1 MIYRVE
7 VTGMKHIK
15 ILGIT
20 GGVGAGK
27 STILAYLSEKYQAR
41 VIELDKAAHLCM
53 QPGTDCFDR
62 IVKNFGRKILAA
74 DGSICRPALSK
85 IVFAER
91 SMVEILNQ
99 IVHPAVKNYIREEI
113 RKEREK
119 GSSPFIVLEAALLLE
134 DHYDEICDEIW
145 YIYVD
150 EKTREKRL
158 ASSRGY
164 SEEKTKSILRSQL
177 SDKRFRMA
185 CQFVVDNSSTIV
197 ENTYEQI
204 DRGLVEHGFL

>member
-1 MIYRVE
+1 
-7 VTGMKHIK
+7 MKV
-15 ILGIT
+15 LGIT

-27 STILAYLSEKYQAR
+27 STILEYLTRAYGAR
-41 VIELDKAAHLCM
+41 VIQADQVGHHLM
-53 QPGTDCFDR
+53 EPGQRCYYQIVETFGSGMLKGDQTIDR
-62 IVKNFGRKILAA
+62 EKLGKL
-74 DGSICRPALSK
+74 
-85 IVFAER
+85 VFADKEKL
-91 SMVEILNQ
+91 EKLNG
-99 IVHPAVKNYIREEI
+99 IIHPAVKAYIAEEI
-113 RKEREK
+113 EKERK
-119 GSSPFIVLEAALLLE
+119 NGKVPFVAVEAALLIE
-134 DHYDEICDEIW
+134 DHYDVICDEIW

-158 ASSRGY
+158 AFSRGY

>member
-1 MIYRVE
+1 
-7 VTGMKHIK
+7 MKV
-15 ILGIT
+15 LGIT
-20 GGVGAGK
+20 GQVGAGK
-27 STILAYLSEKYQAR
+27 STILAYLEEKYRAKVIQADQ
-41 VIELDKAAHLCM
+41 VGHLVMEPDTSCYK
-53 QPGTDCFDR
+53 QICSL
-62 IVKNFGRKILAA
+62 FGEQILAA
-74 DGSICRPALSK
+74 DQKIDRKKLGA
-85 IVFAER
+85 IVFADQEKLA
-91 SMVEILNQ
+91 MLNA
-99 IVHPAVKNYIREEI
+99 IVHPAVKEYIRTAVYL
-113 RKEREK
+113 EK
-119 GSSPFIVLEAALLLE
+119 QKACVPFVVVEAALLLE
-134 DHYDEICDEIW
+134 EHYDEICDEIW

-177 SDKRFRMA
+177 SDKRFRMS

>member
-1 MIYRVE
+1 
-7 VTGMKHIK
+7 MKV
-15 ILGIT
+15 LGIT
-20 GGVGAGK
+20 GQVGAGK
-27 STILAYLSEKYQAR
+27 STILAYLEEKYRAKVIQADQ
-41 VIELDKAAHLCM
+41 VGHLVMEPDTSCYK
-53 QPGTDCFDR
+53 QICSL
-62 IVKNFGRKILAA
+62 FGEQILAA
-74 DGSICRPALSK
+74 DQKIDRKKLGA
-85 IVFAER
+85 IVFADQEKLA
-91 SMVEILNQ
+91 MLNA
-99 IVHPAVKNYIREEI
+99 IVHPAVKEYIRTAVYL
-113 RKEREK
+113 EK
-119 GSSPFIVLEAALLLE
+119 QKACVPFVVVEAALLLE
-134 DHYDEICDEIW
+134 EHYDEICDEIW

>member
-1 MIYRVE
+1 
-7 VTGMKHIK
+7 MKV
-15 ILGIT
+15 LGIT

-27 STILAYLSEKYQAR
+27 STILEYLTRAYGAR
-41 VIELDKAAHLCM
+41 VIQADQVGHHLM
-53 QPGTDCFDR
+53 EPGQRCYYQIVETFGSGMLKGDQTIDR
-62 IVKNFGRKILAA
+62 EKLGKL
-74 DGSICRPALSK
+74 
-85 IVFAER
+85 VFADKEKL
-91 SMVEILNQ
+91 EKLNG
-99 IVHPAVKNYIREEI
+99 IIHPAVKAYIAEEI
-113 RKEREK
+113 ERERK
-119 GSSPFIVLEAALLLE
+119 NGKVPFVAVEAALLIE
-134 DHYDEICDEIW
+134 DHYDVICDEIW